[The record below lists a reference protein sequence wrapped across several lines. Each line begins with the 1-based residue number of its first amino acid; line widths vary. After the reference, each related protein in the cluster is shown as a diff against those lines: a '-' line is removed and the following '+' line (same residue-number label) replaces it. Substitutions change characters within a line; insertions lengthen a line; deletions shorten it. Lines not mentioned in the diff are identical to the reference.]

1 MEETHAPLAR
11 EFTVQNR
18 MGIHTRPA
26 AQIVRLANR
35 YPEVDITVSK
45 DDESVNGKS
54 IMGLMML
61 AAGQGSK
68 LRFSVRGKEAEAL
81 LTEMDALFARKFDE
95 S

>member
-1 MEETHAPLAR
+1 MEENSEVQTR

-18 MGIHTRPA
+18 MGIHTRPS

-35 YPEVDITVSK
+35 YPELEVSVTK
-45 DDESVNGKS
+45 DDEVVNGKS

-61 AAGQGSK
+61 AAGQGSRLK
-68 LRFSVRGKEAEAL
+68 FSVKGKDAEAFL
-81 LTEMDALFARKFDE
+81 NEMEALFARKFDE

>member
-1 MEETHAPLAR
+1 MEETPEAVAR
-11 EFTVQNR
+11 EFTVLNR

-35 YPEVDITVSK
+35 YPDVEITVSK

-68 LRFSVRGKEAEAL
+68 LRFSVRGKDGAAL
-81 LTEMDALFARKFDE
+81 LGEMDALFARKFDE

>member
-1 MEETHAPLAR
+1 MEDTSEALTR

-35 YPEVDITVSK
+35 YPEVEISVSK
-45 DDESVNGKS
+45 DDEVVNGKS

-68 LRFSVRGKEAEAL
+68 LRFSVKGKDASL
-81 LTEMDALFARKFDE
+81 FLDEMDALFARKFDE